1 MFNSFVTELFVLRL
15 IRLDNYL
22 STWTIIQ
29 WTTYESNGKEMV
41 VKITEVQQ
49 ISRTDFNYFNIN
61 SYTNCWE
68 GHIYIYNMVYE
79 EVI

>member
-68 GHIYIYNMVYE
+68 VNIYIYNMVYE

>member
-68 GHIYIYNMVYE
+68 GITYI
-79 EVI
+79 